1 MGTVIGWL
9 RAFAAFW
16 WDFIV
21 GDDWR
26 VAAGVVVAFVL
37 AAVLAHHGIPAW
49 WVIPAIALAMLAA
62 SVIQAARASRS
73 E

>member
-1 MGTVIGWL
+1 VNALTRWV
-9 RAFAAFW
+9 RAFGAFW

-26 VAAGVVVAFVL
+26 IAFGVVSAFVVTGL
-37 AAVLAHHGIPAW
+37 LAHVGVPAW
-49 WVIPAIALAMLAA
+49 WVVPVVALTMLAA
-62 SVIQAARASRS
+62 SVTRAAVLAKR